1 MLIRAANE
9 ADLPQ
14 MRAIYAP
21 YVRETAISFEYRV
34 PSEAEFAARFA
45 RITAHFP
52 WLVAEEAGT
61 VVGYAYGDL
70 PFARDAYAWSAESSI
85 YIHRDWRR
93 EGIGAAL
100 YAALEPQ
107 LAQLGFCT
115 LYAIVTGENQNS
127 VAFHERLGFQKVA
140 VMPRVGYKFGRWQDT
155 IWLMKILREGPPGP
169 APLPPADLK
178 NC

>member
-1 MLIRAANE
+1 MLIRAATE

-34 PSEAEFAARFA
+34 PSETEFAARFE

-52 WLVAEEAGT
+52 WLVAEEEGV

-85 YIHRDWRR
+85 YIHRDWRHR
-93 EGIGAAL
+93 GIGAAL

-107 LAQLGFCT
+107 LAAMGFCT
-115 LYAIVTGENQNS
+115 LYAIVTGENRNS
-127 VAFHERLGFQKVA
+127 LAFHERLGFQKVA

-155 IWLMKILREGPPGP
+155 IWLMKVLREGPPGP
-169 APLPPADLK
+169 APLPRADSK
-178 NC
+178 DC